1 MKLRKYEE
9 VCFILLVI
17 LFSYSVNRLFFH
29 TFYGNRLTQYHYR
42 EGMEDDSDEVDPDY
56 DINKADY
63 TNQMKSV
70 RKFGFSKKEH
80 GRRFKKMLRE

>member
-1 MKLRKYEE
+1 
-9 VCFILLVI
+9 
-17 LFSYSVNRLFFH
+17 
-29 TFYGNRLTQYHYR
+29 
-42 EGMEDDSDEVDPDY
+42 MEDDSNEVDPDY

-80 GRRFKKMLRE
+80 GRHFKKM